1 MGARSK
7 PFTNAHKEIYVK
19 NRKQPVVSKP
29 TKKIAD
35 TGRVRFGTGCAPAK
49 LARPT
54 PAIADSGAVRFGTGC
69 APALLRK

>member
-1 MGARSK
+1 M
-7 PFTNAHKEIYVK
+7 K

-35 TGRVRFGTGCAPAK
+35 TGRIRFGTGCAPAK
-49 LARPT
+49 LART
-54 PAIADSGAVRFGTGC
+54 TQAIVDSGAIRFGTGC

>member
-1 MGARSK
+1 M
-7 PFTNAHKEIYVK
+7 K

-35 TGRVRFGTGCAPAK
+35 ARRVRFGSGCAPAK
-49 LARPT
+49 LART
-54 PAIADSGAVRFGTGC
+54 TQAIVDSGAIRFGTGC